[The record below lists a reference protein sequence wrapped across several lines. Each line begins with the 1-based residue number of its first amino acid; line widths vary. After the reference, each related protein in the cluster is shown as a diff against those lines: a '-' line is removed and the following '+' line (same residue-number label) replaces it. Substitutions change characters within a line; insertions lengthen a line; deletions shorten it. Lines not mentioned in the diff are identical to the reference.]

1 MTFRAH
7 NDNGKG
13 LRRQR
18 RGHTKENKDEDEDE
32 GVEIIRDQCRRN
44 NRKGWGHPN
53 REGRGKG
60 RHSKKMRIRVR

>member
-32 GVEIIRDQCRRN
+32 RN
-44 NRKGWGHPN
+44 
-53 REGRGKG
+53 
-60 RHSKKMRIRVR
+60 